1 MTLLT
6 GLTLMEKKMKA
17 IIKTYP
23 TNAEIFVDDAN
34 DNRHIS
40 VSYDF
45 QDPNF
50 FETKEEMRE
59 LIDEWLEE
67 IKDVD
72 NYEEIAQTLE
82 IQLDRYRSEE

>member
-1 MTLLT
+1 
-6 GLTLMEKKMKA
+6 MKA

-23 TNAEIFVDDAN
+23 TNAEIFVDDVN

-45 QDPNF
+45 QDSNF
-50 FETKEEMRE
+50 FETKEEIRE
-59 LIDEWLEE
+59 MIDEWLEE
-67 IKDVD
+67 IKDVE

>member
-1 MTLLT
+1 
-6 GLTLMEKKMKA
+6 MKA

-45 QDPNF
+45 QDSNF
-50 FETKEEMRE
+50 FETKEEIRE
-59 LIDEWLEE
+59 MIDEWLEE
-67 IKDVD
+67 IKDVE

>member
-1 MTLLT
+1 
-6 GLTLMEKKMKA
+6 MKA

-45 QDPNF
+45 QDSNF
-50 FETKEEMRE
+50 FETKEEIRE
-59 LIDEWLEE
+59 MIDEWLEE
-67 IKDVD
+67 IKDVE
-72 NYEEIAQTLE
+72 NYEEIALTLE

>member
-1 MTLLT
+1 
-6 GLTLMEKKMKA
+6 MKA

-40 VSYDF
+40 VFYDF
-45 QDPNF
+45 QDSNF

-59 LIDEWLEE
+59 MIDEWLEE
-67 IKDVD
+67 IKDVE

>member
-1 MTLLT
+1 
-6 GLTLMEKKMKA
+6 MKA
-17 IIKTYP
+17 IINTYP

-67 IKDVD
+67 IKDVE
-72 NYEEIAQTLE
+72 NYEDIAQTLE
-82 IQLDRYRSEE
+82 IRLDRFRSEE

>member
-1 MTLLT
+1 
-6 GLTLMEKKMKA
+6 MKA

-23 TNAEIFVDDAN
+23 TNAEIYVDDAN

-45 QDPNF
+45 QDPHF

-59 LIDEWLEE
+59 MIDEWLEE
-67 IKDVD
+67 IKDVE
-72 NYEEIAQTLE
+72 NYEEIALALE
-82 IQLDRYRSEE
+82 CQLDKYRSEE

>member
-1 MTLLT
+1 
-6 GLTLMEKKMKA
+6 MKA

-67 IKDVD
+67 IKDVE
-72 NYEEIAQTLE
+72 NYEEIAQALRSILKNIYLKNKILITL
-82 IQLDRYRSEE
+82 IKRI